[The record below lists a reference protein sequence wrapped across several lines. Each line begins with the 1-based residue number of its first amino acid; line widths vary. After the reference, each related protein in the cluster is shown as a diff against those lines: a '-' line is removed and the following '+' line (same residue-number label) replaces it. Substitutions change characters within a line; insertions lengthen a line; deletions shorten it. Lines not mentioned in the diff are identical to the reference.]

1 VPDEP
6 VRVARAVKAR
16 CIEHPRGLCR
26 FCRNG
31 AASSRARVTTTARA
45 IGTGSSALLRE
56 RSSHRRDGQSK
67 AGRQKFSSLDAHG
80 SPLEDVDTPRGR
92 AGGVS
97 TRTYNIG
104 SRHALPMR
112 ETRKTLATS
121 DISSDIEPVQA
132 ATTSNRKQAAEE
144 AIPGQRVTVEKSI
157 RASFCV
163 C

>member
-1 VPDEP
+1 M
-6 VRVARAVKAR
+6 ARLSR
-16 CIEHPRGLCR
+16 TLTLC
-26 FCRNG
+26 G
-31 AASSRARVTTTARA
+31 D
-45 IGTGSSALLRE
+45 ALL
-56 RSSHRRDGQSK
+56 
-67 AGRQKFSSLDAHG
+67 
-80 SPLEDVDTPRGR
+80 
-92 AGGVS
+92 GVS
-97 TRTYNIG
+97 TYNIR
-104 SRHALPMR
+104 SRHAVPTR